1 MQLIQNEPSW
11 NWTALV
17 SLSRRKHERRQ
28 VREASCEVFCSCDSE
43 FAIFPLGA
51 AVWHAN
57 CDRHKLPM
65 TAKFCA
71 DCDLT
76 LAMDRCSHLAE
87 FQMGYLHEVPPGQVE
102 DTSPEN
108 SLRAIK
114 FIFSRHGRH
123 SRLWVCLTTAGAS
136 RHRGLFE
143 PNNRNWLWLHWRD
156 GDCWRS
162 RFQEVQQPS
171 MLPVPWRQLS
181 QQRADQGRHSLLAN
195 DQTFADPQGTTSG
208 SALKY
213 VA

>member
-1 MQLIQNEPSW
+1 M
-11 NWTALV
+11 
-17 SLSRRKHERRQ
+17 SLSRRKQGRRQ
-28 VREASCEVFCSCDSE
+28 VREASCELFGSCDSE
-43 FAIFPLGA
+43 FAIIPLRA

-57 CDRHKLPM
+57 CDRHKLLM

-71 DCDLT
+71 NCDLT

-114 FIFSRHGRH
+114 FIFFSSWAAFPFVGVPDHGR
-123 SRLWVCLTTAGAS
+123 RVTPPGIIRTQQQELALVA
-136 RHRGLFE
+136 
-143 PNNRNWLWLHWRD
+143 WRD

>member
-114 FIFSRHGRH
+114 FIFFSSWAAFPFVGVPDHGR
-123 SRLWVCLTTAGAS
+123 RVTPPGIIRTQQQELALVALAGW
-136 RHRGLFE
+136 G
-143 PNNRNWLWLHWRD
+143 
-156 GDCWRS
+156 
-162 RFQEVQQPS
+162 
-171 MLPVPWRQLS
+171 
-181 QQRADQGRHSLLAN
+181 LLAIEVSGGSTAV
-195 DQTFADPQGTTSG
+195 DAASAMAAIIAAKSRPRTAFAFSQRSN
-208 SALKY
+208 
-213 VA
+213 VR

>member
-28 VREASCEVFCSCDSE
+28 VREASCEVFCSCNSE

-114 FIFSRHGRH
+114 FIFFSSWAAFPFVGVPDHGRRVTPSGIIRTQQH
-123 SRLWVCLTTAGAS
+123 EIGFGCTGGMGTAGDRGFRRFNS
-136 RHRGLFE
+136 RRCCQCHGGNYRSKE
-143 PNNRNWLWLHWRD
+143 QTKD
-156 GDCWRS
+156 GI
-162 RFQEVQQPS
+162 RF
-171 MLPVPWRQLS
+171 
-181 QQRADQGRHSLLAN
+181 
-195 DQTFADPQGTTSG
+195 
-208 SALKY
+208 
-213 VA
+213 